1 MANKVKAKQTKNE
14 PAPKVMRDDTVANR
28 NLLLIKKKQDG
39 LSGSV
44 RS

>member
-28 NLLLIKKKQDG
+28 NLLLIKKQDG